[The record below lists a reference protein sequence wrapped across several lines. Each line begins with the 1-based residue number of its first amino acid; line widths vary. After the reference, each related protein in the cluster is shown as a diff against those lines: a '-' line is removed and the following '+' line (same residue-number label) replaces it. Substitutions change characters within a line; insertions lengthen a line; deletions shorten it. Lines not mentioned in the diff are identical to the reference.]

1 MCGEDHDGE
10 RKNEENWDGW
20 VDGELVAPKGP
31 IPADWPSSD
40 DLGKLLV
47 RNTIQ
52 QRYCT
57 IVGGKCIRLYVN
69 CSHTKKNLSM

>member
-1 MCGEDHDGE
+1 MCGEDHDGKP
-10 RKNEENWDGW
+10 KNDENWDGW

-47 RNTIQ
+47 RNTVQ
-52 QRYCT
+52 QR
-57 IVGGKCIRLYVN
+57 
-69 CSHTKKNLSM
+69 SMQEMYSPLCQLFPH